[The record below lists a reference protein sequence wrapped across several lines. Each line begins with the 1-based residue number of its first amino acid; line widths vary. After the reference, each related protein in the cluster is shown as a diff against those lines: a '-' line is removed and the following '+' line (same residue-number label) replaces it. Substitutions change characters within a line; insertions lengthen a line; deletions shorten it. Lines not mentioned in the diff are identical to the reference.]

1 MSLERI
7 EDIKK
12 NRKGLELMVKA
23 GVANHKLLNDFDWL
37 VEQAEKLEQ
46 YERDMDKC
54 TRCGITIV
62 YDK

>member
-12 NRKGLELMVKA
+12 NRKGIELMVQAK
-23 GVANHKLLNDFDWL
+23 VANPKLLKDFDWL
-37 VEQAEKLEQ
+37 VEQVEKLEQ

-54 TRCGITIV
+54 TRCGITII